1 MIWALGDEVRILDGA
16 FMGQVARIVELD
28 LPWLGVKLRDGSLL
42 WLGACICEKCE

>member
-28 LPWLGVKLRDGSLL
+28 LPWLGVKLQGGSLL
-42 WLGACICEKCE
+42 WLAACICRKCE